1 MTALSHPWL
10 RVAGVLLAAWAVF
23 VLDTESDSAWHAL
36 WLPLILVLA
45 AYLMTQAPMAVA
57 FATLTLAVIHSDFGA
72 AGWIES
78 RAYPLLALLS
88 LSACAIIG
96 WQRFRQ
102 RIAATHAERWAE
114 RRPAQADQEPPR

>member
-1 MTALSHPWL
+1 MKPLRHPGL
-10 RVAGVLLAAWAVF
+10 RVAGVLLAAAVVF
-23 VLDTESDSAWHAL
+23 VLDTESNSAWHAL
-36 WLPLILVLA
+36 WLPLLLVLA

-57 FATLTLAVIHSDFGA
+57 FATLALALIHTDIGA

-88 LSACAIIG
+88 LGACAVIG

-102 RIAATHAERWAE
+102 RIAATHAERWADRAAARSDE
-114 RRPAQADQEPPR
+114 EPRT